1 MKKLFILKKPE
12 VYSFDELSFI
22 KKIVEQSD
30 SSSSENKPVLEKL
43 NKMLLSLLSIEET
56 KENTAVFFMPEA
68 TYAVFS
74 IFQGETS
81 ICDFA
86 QKDSQ
91 QIIDILNSENV
102 NSEIELHILKKLKI
116 LNDFFKDGNS
126 AKPVPSQASEFIEL
140 VICN

>member
-1 MKKLFILKKPE
+1 MKKIFILKKPE

-43 NKMLLSLLSIEET
+43 NKMLLLIEET

-91 QIIDILNSENV
+91 QIIDILNSEND
-102 NSEIELHILKKLKI
+102 NSEIKLHISKKLKI

>member
-1 MKKLFILKKPE
+1 MKKIFILKKPE

-30 SSSSENKPVLEKL
+30 SSPSENKPVLAKL
-43 NKMLLSLLSIEET
+43 NKMLLSIEET

-74 IFQGETS
+74 IFQGETA

-91 QIIDILNSENV
+91 QIIDILNSEND
-102 NSEIELHILKKLKI
+102 NSEIKLHISKKLKI

>member
-1 MKKLFILKKPE
+1 MKKIFILKKPE

-30 SSSSENKPVLEKL
+30 YSSSENKPVLEKL
-43 NKMLLSLLSIEET
+43 NKMLLSIEET

-91 QIIDILNSENV
+91 QIIDILNSEND

>member
-1 MKKLFILKKPE
+1 MKKIFILKKPE

-43 NKMLLSLLSIEET
+43 NKMLLLIEET

-74 IFQGETS
+74 IFQGETA

-91 QIIDILNSENV
+91 QIIDILNSEND

>member
-1 MKKLFILKKPE
+1 MKKIFILKKPE

-30 SSSSENKPVLEKL
+30 SSSSENKAVLEKL
-43 NKMLLSLLSIEET
+43 NKMLLSIEET

-74 IFQGETS
+74 IFQGETA

-91 QIIDILNSENV
+91 QIIDILNSEND
-102 NSEIELHILKKLKI
+102 NSEIKLHILKKLKI

>member
-43 NKMLLSLLSIEET
+43 NKMLLSIEET

-74 IFQGETS
+74 IFQGETA
-81 ICDFA
+81 ICDFT

-91 QIIDILNSENV
+91 QIIDILNSEND
-102 NSEIELHILKKLKI
+102 NSEIKLHILKKLKI

>member
-1 MKKLFILKKPE
+1 MKKIFILKKPE

-30 SSSSENKPVLEKL
+30 SLSSENKPVLEKL
-43 NKMLLSLLSIEET
+43 NKMLLSIEET

-74 IFQGETS
+74 IFQGETA

-91 QIIDILNSENV
+91 QIIDILNSEND
-102 NSEIELHILKKLKI
+102 NSEIKLHISKKLKI

-126 AKPVPSQASEFIEL
+126 AKPVTSQASEFIEL

>member
-1 MKKLFILKKPE
+1 MKKIFILKKPE

-43 NKMLLSLLSIEET
+43 NKMLLSIEET

-74 IFQGETS
+74 IFQGETA

-86 QKDSQ
+86 Q
-91 QIIDILNSENV
+91 
-102 NSEIELHILKKLKI
+102 
-116 LNDFFKDGNS
+116 
-126 AKPVPSQASEFIEL
+126 
-140 VICN
+140 

>member
-1 MKKLFILKKPE
+1 MKKIFILKKPE

-30 SSSSENKPVLEKL
+30 SSPSENKAVLEKL
-43 NKMLLSLLSIEET
+43 NKMLLSIEET
-56 KENTAVFFMPEA
+56 KENTAIFFMPEA

-74 IFQGETS
+74 IFQGETA
-81 ICDFA
+81 ICDFT

-91 QIIDILNSENV
+91 QIIDILNSEND
-102 NSEIELHILKKLKI
+102 NSEIKLHILKKLKI

>member
-1 MKKLFILKKPE
+1 MKKIFILKKPE

-30 SSSSENKPVLEKL
+30 SSSSENKAILEKL
-43 NKMLLSLLSIEET
+43 NKMLLSIEET

-74 IFQGETS
+74 IFQGETA
-81 ICDFA
+81 ICDFT

-91 QIIDILNSENV
+91 QIIDILNSEND
-102 NSEIELHILKKLKI
+102 NSEIKLHILKKLKI

>member
-1 MKKLFILKKPE
+1 MKKIFILKKPE

-30 SSSSENKPVLEKL
+30 YSSSENKQVIEKL
-43 NKMLLSLLSIEET
+43 NKMLLSIEET

-74 IFQGETS
+74 IFQGETA

-91 QIIDILNSENV
+91 QIIDILNSEND
-102 NSEIELHILKKLKI
+102 NSEIKLHISKKLKI

>member
-1 MKKLFILKKPE
+1 MKKIFILKKSE

-30 SSSSENKPVLEKL
+30 SSPSENKPVLEKL
-43 NKMLLSLLSIEET
+43 NKMLLSIEET

-91 QIIDILNSENV
+91 QIIDILNSEND

>member
-1 MKKLFILKKPE
+1 MKKIFILKKPE

-30 SSSSENKPVLEKL
+30 SSSSENKAVLEKL
-43 NKMLLSLLSIEET
+43 NKMLLSIEET

-91 QIIDILNSENV
+91 QIIDILNSEND

>member
-1 MKKLFILKKPE
+1 MKKIFILKKPE

-30 SSSSENKPVLEKL
+30 SSPSENKPVLEKL
-43 NKMLLSLLSIEET
+43 NKMLLSIEET

-74 IFQGETS
+74 IFQGETA
-81 ICDFA
+81 ICDFT

-91 QIIDILNSENV
+91 QIIDILNSEND